1 MRLYALLLGM
11 VVTGVSGYAAQ
22 VAVASANPTRYT
34 ASSPIATL
42 GAGEGSDQLWY
53 GGVLDPI
60 TVESGRVP
68 APPPPSPRL
77 FPPDWSKPAGGP
89 GGPPTPDTRVENP
102 PPPGPRAPAP
112 WGPP

>member
-68 APPPPSPRL
+68 APPTLARRL
-77 FPPDWSKPAGGP
+77 FPLREPNPARGP
-89 GGPPTPDTRVENP
+89 GSHPLPEARL
-102 PPPGPRAPAP
+102 
-112 WGPP
+112 